1 MNMINSLIIEGNF
14 VSSSGLRE
22 TPRGLV
28 YCNFIIEVQSF
39 SNSQTMSSKFEVMA
53 FGKLAEFIANTKE
66 KSVIRVVGKLKEE
79 KYFESSGKKCSKI
92 VIIAEHI
99 EFQ

>member
-1 MNMINSLIIEGNF
+1 MNMMNSLIIEGNF

-22 TPRGLV
+22 TPQGLV

-53 FGKLAEFIANTKE
+53 FGKLAEIIANTNE

-79 KYFESSGKKCSKI
+79 KYFEPNGKKCSKI
-92 VIIAEHI
+92 VIIAEYI